1 MFSGTVIFS
10 MCITDFTTAAT
21 TVGKYEKC
29 LHLLSIFFAQKIIP
43 KPKNAGFYCIIYSK
57 YF

>member
-1 MFSGTVIFS
+1 